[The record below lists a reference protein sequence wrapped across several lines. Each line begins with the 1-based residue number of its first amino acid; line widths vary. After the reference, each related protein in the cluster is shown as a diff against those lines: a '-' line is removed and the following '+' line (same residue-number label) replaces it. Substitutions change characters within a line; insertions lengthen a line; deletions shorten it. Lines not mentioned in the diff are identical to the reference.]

1 LTSHEILISIVI
13 VHYKVP
19 DFLQRALRSL
29 RQAQLYDQT
38 EVIVVDNA
46 SRDESKRCITEEFPE
61 VQWIGLKS
69 PKSNGSA

>member
-19 DFLQRALRSL
+19 DFLQRACDRCAS
-29 RQAQLYDQT
+29 QLYDQT

-46 SRDESKRCITEEFPE
+46 SRDESKRSITEEF
-61 VQWIGLKS
+61 